1 MKHFNLKFKKVTILC
16 SMFLLIFAF
25 QLKAQTLRQIAE
37 SKGKYIGNL
46 MKDNLISNNNLD
58 GGAPG
63 NILRDNFNMLVT
75 ENALKMEN
83 IIPNRPVNPFNIQ
96 VSDLNRTQFDNF
108 VAFANARNMRKR
120 GHAMIWY
127 SQAPAWLK
135 ADAKSWTA
143 QQIRDFSKSYIK
155 ALATLGA
162 GKIDEWDVVNEM
174 FEQSYN
180 SSNYRKLGDEQVP
193 QEVWYINIGDKN
205 NQVAYNTAVASWI
218 KDCFRWARQ
227 SDAGAELFYND
238 FTIEARSW
246 AKAVAAETLCKNM
259 VSEGVP
265 IDGVGFQTHFTTTN
279 FTNGTIA
286 DVVTSIR
293 EYAKSGLN
301 VHITELDIRQDAV
314 AITGTQAHDGYYN
327 LVSSVFKEPNC
338 TGILLWGIRD
348 NDSWIPAAFPGKTAY
363 LLYNSTYGQNGS
375 YSTTGVVT
383 KGAWTGFRDGM
394 GSLANATFPPASLV
408 GNGNPETLGAATNQT
423 IAPVGQAISIFGNNA
438 KFVSSENGA
447 ATGMN
452 CNRATVGGWERFTV
466 VNAGNGKVALKGT
479 NGRYASSENG
489 LQAMRCDR
497 TTIGTSEAFDWVSVG
512 GNNFQLKGNNGKF
525 VSSENGAVAMTCT
538 KATAGTWETFNWA
551 SNGVA
556 FKQANS
562 KELVSETVSSFDFY
576 PNPATSIISVD
587 LPDATTALRIIDLT
601 GRLIKE
607 VKTKGENKI
616 EIELNIPNGIYLL
629 NIENSKNSES
639 KKLIVQ

>member
-1 MKHFNLKFKKVTILC
+1 MKQFNLRFKKTTLLF
-16 SMFLLIFAF
+16 SLFLVVFAF
-25 QLKAQTLRQIAE
+25 NTNAQTLRQIAE
-37 SKGKYIGNL
+37 SKGKYIGNI
-46 MKDNLISNNNLD
+46 MKDNLISNNALD
-58 GGAPG
+58 GGTPG
-63 NILRDNFNMLVT
+63 NLLRDNFNMLVT

-83 IIPNRPVNPFNIQ
+83 MIPNRPANPFNIQ
-96 VSDLNRTQFDNF
+96 VTDLNRTKFDNF
-108 VAFANARNMRKR
+108 IAFANARNMRKR

-205 NQVAYNTAVASWI
+205 NQVAYNSAVASWI

-265 IDGVGFQTHFTTTN
+265 IDGVGFQTHFTTGN
-279 FTNGTIA
+279 FTNGTVA
-286 DVVTSIR
+286 EVVTSIR

-301 VHITELDIRQDAV
+301 VHLTELDIRQDAA

-327 LVSSVFKEPNC
+327 LVNSVFKEPNC
-338 TGILLWGIRD
+338 TGILVWGLRD
-348 NDSWIPAAFPGKTAY
+348 NDSWIPAAFAGKTAY

-375 YSTTGVVT
+375 YSASGVLTT
-383 KGAWTGFRDGM
+383 KGSWTGFRDGM
-394 GSLANATFPPASLV
+394 GALANTTFPPASLV
-408 GNGNPETLGAATNQT
+408 GNGNPGTTSVST
-423 IAPVGQAISIFGNNA
+423 APVGQAISIFGNNA

-447 ATGMN
+447 QTGMN
-452 CNRATVGGWERFTV
+452 CNRGAVGAWERFTV

-479 NGRYASSENG
+479 NGKFVSSENG
-489 LQAMRCDR
+489 TQAMRCDR
-497 TTIGTSEAFDWVSVG
+497 ATIGTSEAFDWVSVG
-512 GNNFQLKGNNGKF
+512 GNNFQLKGSNGKF
-525 VSSENGAVAMTCT
+525 VSSENGTVAMTCT
-538 KATAGTWETFNWA
+538 KATAGAWETFNWA
-551 SNGVA
+551 SNGAA
-556 FKQANS
+556 FKQVVS
-562 KELVSETVSSFDFY
+562 KDLVSETTSGFNFY
-576 PNPATSIISVD
+576 PNPSSTNSISVD
-587 LPDATTALRIIDLT
+587 LPEGTTTLRIIDIT
-601 GRLIKE
+601 GKLLRE
-607 VKTKGENKI
+607 MKTNGENTMQL
-616 EIELNIPNGIYLL
+616 ELNIPKGIYLL
-629 NIENSKNSES
+629 NVDSET